1 MATGRKLY
9 SRYSKILKCSAKA
22 IGLLPRSVRNSLLRL
37 FQNTGGKTGIYPLYS
52 RQDFS
57 QKLWK

>member
-37 FQNTGGKTGIYPLYS
+37 FQNTGGNRYPLYS